1 MNHYGSIFCTLSLS
15 KKESR
20 MKNQIKASKCHIFL
34 AGFYG
39 NRCETFNSMRKNFHY
54 SFNQMLQVSKGKM
67 MR

>member
-15 KKESR
+15 KK
-20 MKNQIKASKCHIFL
+20 KVAWKIKSSKCHIFL

-39 NRCETFNSMRKNFHY
+39 NRCDTFNSMREIFHF